1 MNYFEKIDPIGMS
14 QNDNEIIDVSK
25 PSNFDISNLEHNLIC
40 GIDADI
46 KSMHNDLN
54 ELNDLIEGYETYT
67 PNRLMLNQLKTLHRK
82 LVSGINAIET
92 QYVEYKN
99 LHE

>member
-1 MNYFEKIDPIGMS
+1 MNYYDKIDPIGES
-14 QNDNEIIDVSK
+14 DIKHNFNID
-25 PSNFDISNLEHNLIC
+25 LEHDLIC

-67 PNRLMLNQLKTLHRK
+67 PNRLMLNQLKQLHRK